1 MRGRKRIR
9 LTPMQK
15 AILSFPGS
23 DGLVSLPSMMDHL
36 WAEFPR
42 ASREDFIDEVQNTLL
57 TLRRLG
63 DLYIELQN
71 GTDRRPITVD
81 EWCSFSLPNFIEWD
95 GDGQRWTLSPGQT
108 GVEDVF
114 VQLSQ
119 GGINDLELHEIQA
132 RGINT
137 ENK

>member
-1 MRGRKRIR
+1 
-9 LTPMQK
+9 MQK
-15 AILSFPGS
+15 AILSLPGS

-36 WAEFPR
+36 CAEFPR

-71 GTDRRPITVD
+71 GAERRPITVD
-81 EWCSFSLPNFIEWD
+81 EWRSFSLPNLIEWD
-95 GDGQRWTLSPGQT
+95 SDGQRWTLSPGQT

-119 GGINDLELHEIQA
+119 GGIDDLKLHEIQA
-132 RGINT
+132 RGVNA

>member
-1 MRGRKRIR
+1 
-9 LTPMQK
+9 MQK

-36 WAEFPR
+36 WAEFPQM
-42 ASREDFIDEVQNTLL
+42 SREDFIHEVQNALL
-57 TLRRLG
+57 TLRHLG

-95 GDGQRWTLSPGQT
+95 SDGQRWTLSPGQT

-132 RGINT
+132 RGVNA